1 MSVELNGNTSLPR
14 SLAIIPAYN
23 EAHSIEFVVM
33 QIRQSQPDIDVIVID
48 DGSTDGTAAKV
59 PDEVQLIRLPF
70 NLGIG
75 GAMQTGYRY
84 AWVHG
89 YEVAIQVDADGQHP
103 PNEMGVIVSRLQQG
117 DVDMVIGSRF
127 LDTGTYEQSH
137 SRMAGIH
144 VLRTLL
150 KLLTGKS
157 FTDCTSGFRA
167 VNRRVIESF
176 SHWYP
181 EDYPEPE
188 VVLLLD
194 RAGYRIVEVPV
205 EMKQRAS
212 GKSSISFFWG
222 LFYVIKVAMAL
233 LLDMVRDPWPASKE
247 RNISKDFKVE

>member
-1 MSVELNGNTSLPR
+1 
-14 SLAIIPAYN
+14 
-23 EAHSIEFVVM
+23 M
-33 QIRQSQPDIDVIVID
+33 QIRRSQPEIDVIVID

-59 PDEVQLIRLPF
+59 PEEVKLIRLPF

-103 PNEMGVIVSRLQQG
+103 PDQVGALVRRLQQG

-127 LDTGTYEQSH
+127 LEAGTYEQSH
-137 SRMAGIH
+137 SRMAGIRI
-144 VLRTLL
+144 LRTLL
-150 KLLTGKS
+150 KLLTGKN

-188 VVLLLD
+188 VVLLLN
-194 RAGYRIVEVPV
+194 RAGYRLVEVPV
-205 EMKQRAS
+205 AMKQRTS

-233 LLDMVRDPWPASKE
+233 LLDMIRHPWPSSKE
-247 RNISKDFKVE
+247 RGHIQEL